1 MKFETVN
8 IFPTTIYVGKMEDHD
23 RHKEEFYKIYPKFD
37 YPQEKI
43 NKQKTLVTINTISEN
58 EGNPLIHLE
67 DSVAPLFAE
76 IARHTKTYY
85 REVLR
90 LKDVFDVVFTKSWI
104 SRSRESNHEIP
115 WHIHSTSH
123 ISFIYYLNTPENSH
137 ILEFSNEYAPNAFFK
152 SLFFDD
158 PAGEEYNIVEEYTEK
173 NAEIFGL
180 TPIEGNLVL
189 FPSKIPHC
197 TKSPSDNFNGERLA
211 IVGDITLIL
220 KEQYLKYSYGYTNEK
235 YWKKFV

>member
-23 RHKEEFYKIYPKFD
+23 RHKEEFYKVYTKFD
-37 YPQEKI
+37 YPQVKL
-43 NKQKTLVTINTISEN
+43 NKQGNIKTINTISEN

-67 DSVAPLFAE
+67 DSLAPLFAE
-76 IARHTKTYY
+76 ISRHAKSYCQ
-85 REVLR
+85 EVLR
-90 LKDVFDVVFTKSWI
+90 LKDVFDIVFTKSWI
-104 SRSRESNHEIP
+104 SRSRESDHEIP

-123 ISFIYYLNTPENSH
+123 ISFVYYLNIPENSH
-137 ILEFSNEYAPNAFFK
+137 ILEFSNENSPNAFFK

-158 PAGEEYNIVEEYTEK
+158 PSGEEYNIVEEFTQT

-180 TPIEGNLVL
+180 TPFEGNLVL

-197 TKSPSDNFNGERLA
+197 TKSACEYFKGERLA
-211 IVGDITLIL
+211 IVGDITLVL
-220 KEQYLKYSYGYTNEK
+220 KEEYLSYSYGYINEK